1 MLLKINFI
9 IYSLATGDNEKD
21 QQRHKKERGDSPPP
35 LFSPFPRWVS
45 GTRVH
50 CAETAKCAGRWRGG
64 VGARNCGRPAEDG
77 SAEPLSTCWLQD
89 RAFVEEKLGPLTP
102 LVSHE
107 SFVAKDGATNS
118 FFAVHLDVS
127 RAAKSK
133 TNESYM
139 NHLVSWLLFWLP
151 YLLKIF
157 PVPTFFV
164 PFLSTLMKDSFS
176 LLTLKF
182 PEERTCYLLY
192 LSSFKGTQ
200 TGDFLKWPTCWSEGF
215 DYHCFKWMIYITLII
230 SFKVIFKIIGVF

>member
-1 MLLKINFI
+1 MRKT
-9 IYSLATGDNEKD
+9 SKD
-21 QQRHKKERGDSPPP
+21 IRKRGETALP
-35 LFSPFPRWVS
+35 LFFHPFLGGCLALV
-45 GTRVH
+45 
-50 CAETAKCAGRWRGG
+50 CTALRPPSARGGGGGG